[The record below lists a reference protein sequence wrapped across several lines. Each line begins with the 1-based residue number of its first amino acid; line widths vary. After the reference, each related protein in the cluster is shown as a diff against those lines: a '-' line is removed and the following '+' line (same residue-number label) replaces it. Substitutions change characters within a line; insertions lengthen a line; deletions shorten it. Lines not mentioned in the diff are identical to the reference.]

1 MMARIAALSG
11 PGRFGQASTTESR
24 PSNAIPIFCEAICEA
39 LSEFPNEMGIFC
51 RFKPCSAHQPS
62 LGTDVWRFR
71 AKDGVLRSLGK
82 GGLFRQQFRAP
93 DGRPVWLLIVLSCY
107 FHALG
112 MLVTKKEFENRSKGT
127 DFPQFKTGLLKFEE
141 LAFDAPAMARWQEAR
156 PQEPDT
162 FRTIRNIPCK
172 PFI

>member
-1 MMARIAALSG
+1 MVSSVTLAV
-11 PGRFGQASTTESR
+11 E
-24 PSNAIPIFCEAICEA
+24 
-39 LSEFPNEMGIFC
+39 
-51 RFKPCSAHQPS
+51 
-62 LGTDVWRFR
+62 D
-71 AKDGVLRSLGK
+71 GK

-141 LAFDAPAMARWQEAR
+141 LAFDAPAMARWRETR

-172 PFI
+172 PFIWAKNRVE